1 MTTLTINIPDKFK
14 NIVSDNNQV
23 DKISYYIVEDY
34 LTELYQDSQTKTEL
48 EKNSYDKELN
58 NKIKSALWI

>member
-58 NKIKSALWI
+58 NKIKSEK